1 MQAAKYAPFNE
12 KTVQYFRDCID
23 PKNWLLCA
31 EGGKRAGKNI
41 INILAWCTVL
51 ETHPD
56 YLHLAG
62 GVSNSTAKL
71 NIIQSNG
78 FGVANYFAG
87 RCREGQYQDR
97 DALYINT
104 KVGEKV
110 IIIGGGAN
118 KSSEKLIKGFTLGS
132 IYVSEA
138 NECAESF
145 IKECFD
151 RTISSNLRKIFF
163 DINPKNPQDY
173 FYTEILDVHEENS
186 LTYRDYGYVWQHFT
200 IADNMS
206 ITDERMAEILITY
219 RRNSVWWARE
229 IAGLR
234 SAAEGVIYDGFN
246 SEHQYGEDGGPNFDL
261 YYKRYYAIDYGTI
274 NPFACLEII
283 EQTIEGNTE
292 YYVDDEY
299 YYNSRKE
306 KEQLPPSTYAET
318 LKKFIDGKRYQ
329 AIIIDPSA
337 AEFKAEMRKRSMHS
351 KNTDDMINADNNV
364 VEGIRLVTTMLQA
377 NKLHVNKCCKNLIKE
392 FSAYMWDSNRAD
404 KGKEIPV
411 KENDHACDAL
421 RYFCKTI
428 VKSYKI

>member
-1 MQAAKYAPFNE
+1 MPVKYAPFDQ
-12 KTVQYFRDCID
+12 KTVNYFRKCID
-23 PKNWLLCA
+23 PQNWLLCA

-62 GVSNSTAKL
+62 GVSTSTAKL

-87 RCREGQYQDR
+87 RCREGKYQDR

-110 IIIGGGAN
+110 ILIGGGGN
-118 KSSEKLIKGFTLGS
+118 RGSEKLIKGFTLGS
-132 IYVSEA
+132 VYVSEA
-138 NECAESF
+138 NECSETF

-151 RTISSNLRKIFF
+151 RTLSSSCRKMFF
-163 DINPKNPQDY
+163 DLNPKNPQDY
-173 FYTEILDVHEENS
+173 FYTEILDVQEANNAKYEN
-186 LTYRDYGYVWQHFT
+186 YGYVWEHFT
-200 IADNMS
+200 IANNRS
-206 ITDERMAEILITY
+206 ITDERMAEILRSY
-219 RRNSVWWARE
+219 DRNSVWWMRD

-234 SAAEGVIYDGFN
+234 SAAEGIIYDGFTAK
-246 SEHQYGEDGGPNFDL
+246 HQYDDTSGGPNWDL
-261 YYKRYYAIDYGTI
+261 YYNRYYAIDYGTI

-283 EQTIEGNTE
+283 EQTIGGVTE
-292 YYVDDEY
+292 YYVNDEY
-299 YYNSRKE
+299 YYNSKRE
-306 KEQLPPSTYAET
+306 KKQLSDAEYADN
-318 LKKFIDGKRYQ
+318 LKDFIGNKRYT

-337 AEFKAEMRKRSMHS
+337 ASFRAELRKRSLRGR
-351 KNTDDMINADNNV
+351 NTEETINADNQVLN
-364 VEGIRLVTTMLQA
+364 GIRLVATLIQA
-377 NKLHVNKCCKNLIKE
+377 NKLHVHKKCKNLIKE
-392 FSAYMWDSNRAD
+392 FSAYIWDSNKAD
-404 KGKEIPV
+404 KGKEAPL

-428 VKSYKI
+428 VRSWKI